1 MDVTQRPVPP
11 IARRPIVAPT
21 AALKEEITDSWRL
34 LLGCLGAAITVT
46 FVLYLLTILAG

>member
-11 IARRPIVAPT
+11 IARRPIIVPT

-34 LLGCLGAAITVT
+34 LLGCLGAAIAVAGA
-46 FVLYLLTILAG
+46 LYLLTIVAV